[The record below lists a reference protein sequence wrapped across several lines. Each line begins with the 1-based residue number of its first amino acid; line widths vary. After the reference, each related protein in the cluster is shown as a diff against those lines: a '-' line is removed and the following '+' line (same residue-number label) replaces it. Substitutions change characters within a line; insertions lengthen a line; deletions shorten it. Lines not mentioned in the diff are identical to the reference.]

1 MNPSNPSTL
10 SANCVGIDEW
20 PTLRL
25 YQREHGQ
32 QAFPVT
38 NLIYLQSETNY
49 TWLHWNDGKRMLMPR
64 TLKFYEP
71 KLPSDFFFRLHRNCV
86 VNARYITGIERNTQ
100 GSAFMVLTTGER
112 LPISRRRWSTVK
124 EMVNSYKQAVN

>member
-1 MNPSNPSTL
+1 MNALTSSVRPGSE
-10 SANCVGIDEW
+10 EW

-32 QAFPVT
+32 QLFDVA

-49 TWLHWNDGKRMLMPR
+49 TWLQWNDGKRMLMPR

-71 KLPSDFFFRLHRNCV
+71 KLPSVYFLRLHRNCM
-86 VNARYITGIERNTQ
+86 VNARYIVGTERTSQ
-100 GSAFMVLTTGER
+100 GGGAIVLSTGER
-112 LPISRRRWSTVK
+112 LPISRRRWTAVK
-124 EMVNSYKQAVN
+124 TMLASFRANMN